1 MRLRHKLPNVFGLY
15 MVDVLCCSLGCV
27 ILLWLF
33 NDYKSNLLN
42 RDLEAKAK
50 DLARLTEEQI
60 QRTRELA
67 AAREA
72 LAMREAEAKT
82 LAATLDDRQKDL
94 EKLGSDL
101 FVLNDRLR
109 RQKLERDT
117 LEKDLGATRAA
128 LKAEESQ
135 NEKAR
140 ATIASDAKRMA
151 DLKAELQT
159 RLALLNARD
168 LEMAGL
174 RLKKDELEQEGKR
187 SRQQLADLESR
198 LTDAREEAG
207 KRAKEVTEATAAREK
222 TEKALTLTAEKMD
235 ALEKMLAAADNAR
248 AKSEKSRTE
257 TERALASTMASRALS
272 DKALMEKAKNL
283 EDLEASLAREA
294 RLRKAAEAARADAE
308 TKLQASTVELTKR
321 KAIADSRFEG
331 IDLTGRK
338 VCFVV
343 DTSGSMVLL
352 DANTPADQKWTEVGL
367 VLGRLMDSLPDLESY
382 QVLVF
387 AEEPRWLFNDKGW
400 RKYDPAKSSSEVKE
414 ALARINPRGGT
425 NLHQAFETAFKLRA
439 DGLETVYLLSDG
451 LPNQGPGL
459 TTNQER
465 TLPENQ
471 RGELLGRFI
480 RQELSEK
487 WNQPPKPDAP
497 RPVRIHTVGFF
508 YESPDLGS
516 FLWALARENRGRFV
530 GMSSP

>member
-42 RDLEAKAK
+42 RDLEAKAR

-60 QRTRELA
+60 QRTRDLA
-67 AAREA
+67 TAREA
-72 LAMREAEAKT
+72 LAKREAEAKIM
-82 LAATLDDRQKDL
+82 AATLDDRQKEL
-94 EKLGSDL
+94 EKLGTDL
-101 FVLNDRLR
+101 FTLNDRLR
-109 RQKLERDT
+109 KEKVERDT
-117 LEKDLGATRAA
+117 LEKNLGATRTA
-128 LKAEESQ
+128 LKAEESR

-140 ATIASDAKRMA
+140 ATIASDAQRMA
-151 DLKAELQT
+151 ELKAELQT
-159 RLALLNARD
+159 RLALLTARD
-168 LEMAGL
+168 LEMATL
-174 RLKKDELEQEGKR
+174 RVKKDELELQGKR
-187 SRQQLADLESR
+187 NREQLSSLESR
-198 LTDAREEAG
+198 LADAREEAG
-207 KRAKEVTEATAAREK
+207 KRAREMSEATAARER
-222 TEKALTLTAEKMD
+222 TEKALTLTAEKME
-235 ALEKMLAAADNAR
+235 ALEKLLAAADNAR

-257 TERALASTMASRALS
+257 TERALASTMASRAKS
-272 DKALMEKAKNL
+272 DRALEEKAKDL
-283 EDLEASLAREA
+283 EELEASLAREA
-294 RLRKAAEAARADAE
+294 RLRKDAE
-308 TKLQASTVELTKR
+308 TARAEAEKKLQANTVELNRR
-321 KAIADSRFEG
+321 KTLADSRFEG
-331 IDLTGRK
+331 IDLTGKK

-352 DANTPADQKWTEVGL
+352 DANTPADQKWSEVGL
-367 VLGRLMDSLPDLESY
+367 VLGRLMDSLPELESY

-387 AEEPRWLFNDKGW
+387 AEEPRWLFNDSGW
-400 RKYDPAKSSSEVKE
+400 RKYNPARSSTEVKE
-414 ALARINPRGGT
+414 ALARIKPRGGT

-459 TTNQER
+459 TATQER
-465 TLPENQ
+465 TLPETQ

-480 RQELSEK
+480 RQELGEK
-487 WNQPPKPDAP
+487 WNQPPKADAL